1 MLLTVVSLLDVDQ
14 SGSQR
19 LTLLR
24 FTTFFQGLMDGQA
37 LWNSSVLLFVGL
49 EGGERSDASTL

>member
-1 MLLTVVSLLDVDQ
+1 MLLAVVSLLDVDQ

-24 FTTFFQGLMDGQA
+24 YTTFFQAFMDGQA
-37 LWNSSVLLFVGL
+37 RWNTGVLRCVGF
-49 EGGERSDASTL
+49 EGSERSDTSTL